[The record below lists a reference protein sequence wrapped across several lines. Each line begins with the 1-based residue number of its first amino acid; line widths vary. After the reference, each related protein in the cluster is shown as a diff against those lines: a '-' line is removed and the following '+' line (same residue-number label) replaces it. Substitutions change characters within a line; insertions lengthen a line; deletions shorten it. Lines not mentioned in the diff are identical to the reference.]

1 MRIFPDTNV
10 LVSAFTTRGL
20 CADLF
25 RNIAAGHQLVLGE
38 PVLDELGAVLR
49 SKFKVPEQH
58 IRAVETYLRTFDVV
72 PAAEPLV
79 GLSIRGID
87 RIIVSTAAVAADILV
102 TGDAELLRLKRVQ
115 RLVIASPRELYE
127 RLQTRR

>member
-25 RNIAAGHQLVLGE
+25 RNIAVRHQLVLGE
-38 PVLDELGAVLR
+38 PVLDELASVLGD
-49 SKFKVPEQH
+49 KFKVPEEH
-58 IRAVETYLRTFDVV
+58 IRAVETYLRMFDVV

-79 GLSIRGID
+79 GLPIRGID
-87 RIIVSTAAVAADILV
+87 RIIVSTAAATADVLV
-102 TGDAELLRLKRVQ
+102 TGDAELLRLRRVQ
-115 RLVIASPRELYE
+115 GLVISSPRELFE
-127 RLQTRR
+127 RLQTKR